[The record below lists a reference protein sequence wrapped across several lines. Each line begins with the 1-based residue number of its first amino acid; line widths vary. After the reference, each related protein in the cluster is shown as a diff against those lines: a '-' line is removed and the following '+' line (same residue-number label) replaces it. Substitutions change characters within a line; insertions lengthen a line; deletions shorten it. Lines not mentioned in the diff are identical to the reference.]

1 MPDRPAAPRY
11 AATVARAGVASVR
24 RAADDDA
31 ERAADAAASSLLARS
46 SRAPLPERACA
57 CGGGCPRCRRAPLPT
72 WAAPAEPV
80 LAGAFA
86 AGGAPLDADHRD
98 LMQAHFGADFG
109 AVRIHSDE
117 RARAAAA
124 SLGADAFAFGEHIA
138 IGAPGR
144 RRDRALLAHE
154 LAHVVQQRRGG
165 QARLQL
171 KPAKGG
177 SPKPAPAAVDP
188 AFWEWWKLVAGFEGS
203 LEAWRAQPANAAD
216 RGGETNWGVTKKFYL
231 EKAKALG
238 LDPTEAGF
246 AALTP
251 DGAMR
256 FGRMMWKASGASR
269 IRNTGVAIVLA
280 DWYWGGIALGRLTAL
295 LKAKGFDATYDLGSP
310 SKATTDFMNTL
321 PPEELVRLM
330 SDAKAA
336 QYNATATKD
345 PTQQPFL
352 AGWLA
357 RSEARRA
364 QAQRF
369 AAAKP
374 PASDGEAQLSLW
386 ERSQRALRLAA
397 RAETAADRDAA
408 RSALVEAIGA
418 IDRRELD
425 DFAHAEESFVLRSLR
440 DEMRSALAALGG

>member
-1 MPDRPAAPRY
+1 MCLRRRLPALPAC
-11 AATVARAGVASVR
+11 S
-24 RAADDDA
+24 AADM
-31 ERAADAAASSLLARS
+31 
-46 SRAPLPERACA
+46 
-57 CGGGCPRCRRAPLPT
+57 
-72 WAAPAEPV
+72 
-80 LAGAFA
+80 
-86 AGGAPLDADHRD
+86 GGAPLDADHRD

-109 AVRIHSDE
+109 AVRVHSDE

-295 LKAKGFDATYDLGSP
+295 LAARGFKASYELGSP
-310 SKATTDFMNTL
+310 SKATTDFINTQ
-321 PPEELVRLM
+321 PPAEVVQEM

-336 QYNATATKD
+336 QYEDIARKD
-345 PTQQPFL
+345 AKQQPFL
-352 AGWLA
+352 AGWLKRNA
-357 RSEARRA
+357 ARRA
-364 QAQRF
+364 QAQPF
-369 AAAKP
+369 VAAKA
-374 PASDGEAQLSLW
+374 PASDTATAQLSLW
-386 ERSQRALRLAA
+386 ERAQRALRMAA

-425 DFAHAEESFVLRSLR
+425 GFAHAEESFVLRSLR